1 MCFKR
6 YTISKWESLNHSIMR
21 KMVMSIMIILSDK
34 GREVLTHLG
43 TPDGA
48 VDGDLLV
55 PPDTE
60 RSDRVAGFGEHWGLP
75 SQLLKHL

>member
-1 MCFKR
+1 MGKF
-6 YTISKWESLNHSIMR
+6 ESFNHAKDGYEHHDNIAKVR
-21 KMVMSIMIILSDK
+21 D
-34 GREVLTHLG
+34 EWTHLR

>member
-1 MCFKR
+1 MEHYQYMGKF
-6 YTISKWESLNHSIMR
+6 ESFNHAKDGYEHHDNIAKTKIYER
-21 KMVMSIMIILSDK
+21 
-34 GREVLTHLG
+34 THLG
-43 TPDGA
+43 APDGA

>member
-1 MCFKR
+1 MGKF
-6 YTISKWESLNHSIMR
+6 ESFNHA
-21 KMVMSIMIILSDK
+21 KDGYEHHDK
-34 GREVLTHLG
+34 YCQNKGKDEWTYLG
-43 TPDGA
+43 APDGA

>member
-1 MCFKR
+1 
-6 YTISKWESLNHSIMR
+6 MR
-21 KMVMSIMIILSDK
+21 KMVMSIMNILPDVR
-34 GREVLTHLG
+34 REELTHLG

-48 VDGDLLV
+48 VDGDLFV

>member
-1 MCFKR
+1 MGKF
-6 YTISKWESLNHSIMR
+6 ESFNHA
-21 KMVMSIMIILSDK
+21 KDGYEHHDKLSVEHRDV
-34 GREVLTHLG
+34 RTHLG

>member
-1 MCFKR
+1 MGKF
-6 YTISKWESLNHSIMR
+6 ESFNHAKDGYEHHKYIASCE
-21 KMVMSIMIILSDK
+21 K
-34 GREVLTHLG
+34 LTHLG
-43 TPDGA
+43 APDGA
-48 VDGDLLV
+48 VDGDLFV